1 MRIAIKLLAGAAL
14 CAALATLETAPAA
27 AAELEFGS
35 VNVAAGHFTD
45 VRWSRFGGPLDHI
58 TIVPVNDAIDCNHI
72 TINYMD
78 GTVHDVFSGTVVA
91 GSRTTISLPPPNDGR
106 VRDVTF
112 ACKAQNIDGA
122 RIALA
127 AETGGWPRDWDSDRP
142 VHVTTEAHVN

>member
-1 MRIAIKLLAGAAL
+1 
-14 CAALATLETAPAA
+14 
-27 AAELEFGS
+27 
-35 VNVAAGHFTD
+35 
-45 VRWSRFGGPLDHI
+45 
-58 TIVPVNDAIDCNHI
+58 
-72 TINYMD
+72 
-78 GTVHDVFSGTVVA
+78 VVA